1 MEAKLRDL
9 LVGSGMADILMP
21 HSKFVKEHKNL
32 LGVLKRGKRSEL
44 DAEYADQAKEL
55 QAHGGTRNSG
65 FIARMMGEV
74 KAVHK
79 GAYKPITALAK
90 GSKMNAP
97 VVWDYNKMPHHL
109 VRDVKGVQQKSPSS
123 WLQTKFGKAKASAP
137 AKAPEPAVKKPD
149 MALLGQYHNARK
161 TGKNKPAIAQFEKL
175 YHDWLLE
182 NDKEYREKYNM
193 SDVAKENKA
202 RRDREYTEERYIRP
216 YRKTIANIKYYSQPE
231 NWKNLTTKERAS
243 MYQQIHDLDY
253 IQKQVPEVGANP
265 YPNADSLPYVEM
277 RRAYKMW
284 LKKNNLKG

>member
-9 LVGSGMADILMP
+9 LVGAGIGDIM
-21 HSKFVKEHKNL
+21 
-32 LGVLKRGKRSEL
+32 
-44 DAEYADQAKEL
+44 
-55 QAHGGTRNSG
+55 GGTRNSG

-90 GSKMNAP
+90 GSKMSAP
-97 VVWDYNKMPHHL
+97 VVWNYSKMPHHL

-123 WLQTKFGKAKASAP
+123 WLQTKFGKAKASAEAP
-137 AKAPEPAVKKPD
+137 AKAPEPAIKKPD

-175 YHDWLLE
+175 YHDWLLV

-202 RRDREYTEERYIRP
+202 RRDREHTEERYIRP

-284 LKKNNLKG
+284 LKKNNLSDKK